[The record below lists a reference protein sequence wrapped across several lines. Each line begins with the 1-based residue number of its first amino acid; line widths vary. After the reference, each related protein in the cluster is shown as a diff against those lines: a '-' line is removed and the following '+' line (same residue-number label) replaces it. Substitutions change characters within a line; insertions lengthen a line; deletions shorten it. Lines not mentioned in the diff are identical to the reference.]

1 MSSPQVATGDR
12 IIDPMIAL
20 AGCSTRQRI
29 VVAGSKSTE
38 LMLELHR
45 RGYLLAAATGN
56 CGRPAAQYDVALVD
70 WRRRTLHALETTM
83 DWLMNFLSPRAVL
96 VVWVDAQKPAAN
108 ESLRASV
115 AKRGFVIVHGSFRP
129 LLERVSRWPSRRY
142 DAPSFA
148 CGWHLRAGND
158 NPASRH

>member
-1 MSSPQVATGDR
+1 MSSLQVATGDR

-29 VVAGSKSTE
+29 VVAGSKSME

-45 RGYLLAAATGN
+45 RGYLLAAAAGN
-56 CGRPAAQYDVALVD
+56 CGRPTGQYDVALVD
-70 WRRRTLHALETTM
+70 WRRRTM

-96 VVWVDAQKPAAN
+96 AVWVDAQKPMAN

-115 AKRGFVIVHGSFRP
+115 AKRGFVIVRGAVHECGCA
-129 LLERVSRWPSRRY
+129 LLARRSQDY
-142 DAPSFA
+142 PVQKAA
-148 CGWHLRAGND
+148 
-158 NPASRH
+158 

>member
-1 MSSPQVATGDR
+1 MSSLQVVSGDR

-29 VVAGSKSTE
+29 VVAGSKSME

-45 RGYLLAAATGN
+45 RGYSLAAAAGN
-56 CGRPAAQYDVALVD
+56 CGRPTGQYDVALVD
-70 WRRRTLHALETTM
+70 WRRRTLHALEPTM
-83 DWLMNFLSPRAVL
+83 DWLMNFLNPNAVL

-115 AKRGFVIVHGSFRP
+115 AKRGFVIVRNTVHECGCA
-129 LLERVSRWPSRRY
+129 LLARRTQ
-142 DAPSFA
+142 
-148 CGWHLRAGND
+148 
-158 NPASRH
+158 ASPVQLAA